1 MHADGLTVKERAVLF
16 ALLAEA
22 REVANPELEK
32 LVGFRLNGKERR
44 KLNDLKLVDSSKSG
58 RTYIHELS
66 DAGWRWCAVELSAG
80 QRTGA
85 QSMERA
91 LYGILAALRR
101 YLDSTDLGLADI
113 FRPESQAGQEELAQR
128 KPAQHHAGPEQARQE
143 DVDAE
148 EHIVAGY
155 RTLAREPGE
164 FVRLSALRSELSAVS
179 RADADLALDKMYR
192 SQRINL
198 IPQANQ
204 RLLTEADHHAA
215 VRIGGEYKNLISI
228 ERP

>member
-22 REVANPELEK
+22 RELANPELEK
-32 LVGFRLNGKERR
+32 RLGFRLNGKERR
-44 KLNDLKLVDSSKSG
+44 KLNDLKLVDSIKSG
-58 RTYIHELS
+58 RTYLHELS
-66 DAGWRWCAVELSAG
+66 DAGWRWCADELSVG
-80 QRTGA
+80 QRPGA

-101 YLDSTDLGLADI
+101 YLDNTGQGLADI
-113 FRPESQAGQEELAQR
+113 FSATPEDLDVEER
-128 KPAQHHAGPEQARQE
+128 
-143 DVDAE
+143 
-148 EHIVAGY
+148 IVAGY
-155 RTLAREPGE
+155 RALAKEPGE
-164 FVRLSALRSELSAVS
+164 FVKLSALRSELSAIS

-204 RLLTEADHHAA
+204 HVLLAADHEAA
-215 VRIGGEYKNLISI
+215 LRIGGEYKNLISI
-228 ERP
+228 EGP